1 MDSGSN
7 RMGGFGGGGGGVG
20 GIGSG
25 RFKRQAL
32 LSSGRSPN

>member
-1 MDSGSN
+1 
-7 RMGGFGGGGGGVG
+7 MGGFGGGAGGG

-32 LSSGRSPN
+32 LGSSGRTPN

>member
-7 RMGGFGGGGGGVG
+7 RMGGFGAGGG

-32 LSSGRSPN
+32 LGSGRSLN